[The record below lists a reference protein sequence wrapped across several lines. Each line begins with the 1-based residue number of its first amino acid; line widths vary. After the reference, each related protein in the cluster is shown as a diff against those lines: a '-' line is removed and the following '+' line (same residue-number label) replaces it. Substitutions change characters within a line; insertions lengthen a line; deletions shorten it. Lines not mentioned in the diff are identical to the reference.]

1 VGNLRPRQ
9 AEPVFVI
16 RREHEAI
23 IKVRR
28 LLDEESAAK
37 LARAPLI
44 QPVPQLLTEQG
55 IIVERAVED

>member
-9 AEPVFVI
+9 AESVFVI

-37 LARAPLI
+37 LARALLI
-44 QPVPQLLTEQG
+44 QHVPQLLTEQG